1 MQVRAGA
8 LFRSMEDCS
17 IYLGQER
24 IEMGEPLLLQ
34 PNPFISIDLHPFLAA
49 TSPCLLGWGWL
60 ITLHLQ
66 ENALEHPKKKT
77 RLKKK
82 HQDAGHE
89 ELARHAILLSQ

>member
-1 MQVRAGA
+1 VLVPFSGQWKTA
-8 LFRSMEDCS
+8 C

-66 ENALEHPKKKT
+66 ENALEHPKKNKIEKET
-77 RLKKK
+77 SR
-82 HQDAGHE
+82 
-89 ELARHAILLSQ
+89 RWP